1 MPRAVIIG
9 AGIAGTATAIG
20 LTRAGWHVT
29 VHERATHPETS
40 GAALGMWP
48 TAITALDQ
56 LGAGDAVRAVATPQ
70 HAGTV
75 RRPDGTLLARL
86 DTERIT
92 RHPGD
97 HVRLIA
103 RRDLAHILGT
113 ALPAETIHHHS
124 AVHGSA
130 DDIARGRV
138 DTETDG
144 AAPGR
149 EAGSPA
155 LADVVVVADGV
166 FSAHRT
172 ALLGERYRAR
182 YTGQSALRGRVAVVT
197 HEVSETWGPGRRFGV
212 TPYLDGTTNWYAS
225 LDAPRGQRAAGG
237 EVALLRGLFAGWH
250 APIGQVLEAL
260 TEDDVMR
267 HDLYDVHP
275 HLPTY
280 VAGRAVLVG
289 DAAHGMTPD
298 LGRGAC
304 EAVVDAVTLTRC
316 LTDAEGHL
324 RAGGVDRALA
334 RYDRLRRRP
343 TQRLQTLARGMGRVA
358 HARRFTGARDLLL
371 RVAR

>member
-1 MPRAVIIG
+1 MPRALIIG

-20 LTRAGWHVT
+20 LTRAGWDVIL
-29 VHERATHPETS
+29 HERATHPETS

-56 LGAGDAVRAVATPQ
+56 LGLGDAARAVATPQ
-70 HAGTV
+70 RAGAV

-86 DTERIT
+86 DAERIT

-97 HVRLIA
+97 HVRLVA
-103 RRDLAHILGT
+103 RRDLARILGD
-113 ALPAETIHHHS
+113 ALPAGAIRYDS
-124 AVHGSA
+124 AVRGSA
-130 DDIARGRV
+130 DDVARGRV
-138 DTETDG
+138 DVETGDTTG
-144 AAPGR
+144 DTAD
-149 EAGSPA
+149 SSA

-197 HEVSETWGPGRRFGV
+197 HEVIETWGAGRRFGV
-212 TPYLDGTTNWYAS
+212 TPYRDGTTNWYAS

-237 EVALLRGLFAGWH
+237 EVALLRELFAGWH
-250 APIGQVLEAL
+250 DPIGQVLDAL
-260 TEDDVMR
+260 TEDGVMR

-304 EAVVDAVTLTRC
+304 EALVDAVTLTRC
-316 LTDAEGHL
+316 LTGTEGRL
-324 RAGGVDRALA
+324 RAGDVDGALA

-343 TQRLQTLARGMGRVA
+343 TQRLQSLARTMGRVA
-358 HARRFTGARDLLL
+358 HARRLTGARDLLL
-371 RVAR
+371 RVAG

>member
-1 MPRAVIIG
+1 MPRAHIIG

-20 LTRAGWHVT
+20 LTRAGWDVT
-29 VHERATHPETS
+29 LHERATHPEIS

-56 LGAGDAVRAVATPQ
+56 LGVGEAARAAATPQ
-70 HAGTV
+70 RAGTV
-75 RRPDGTLLARL
+75 RRHDGTPLATL
-86 DTERIT
+86 DAEHIT

-113 ALPAETIHHHS
+113 ALPAGTIRYDR
-124 AVHGSA
+124 AVQGSA
-130 DDIARGRV
+130 DDVARGRV
-138 DTETDG
+138 GAETG
-144 AAPGR
+144 GT
-149 EAGSPA
+149 AGGSA

-212 TPYLDGTTNWYAS
+212 TPYRDGTTNWYAS

-237 EVALLRGLFAGWH
+237 EVALLRELFAGWH
-250 APIGQVLEAL
+250 DPIGQVLDAI

-304 EAVVDAVTLTRC
+304 EALVDAVTLTRC
-316 LTDAEGHL
+316 LTGAEGRP
-324 RAGGVDRALA
+324 RAGDVDGALA

-343 TQRLQTLARGMGRVA
+343 TQRLQSLARGMGRVA
-358 HARRFTGARDLLL
+358 HARRLVGVRDLLL

>member
-1 MPRAVIIG
+1 MPRAAIIG

-20 LTRAGWHVT
+20 LTRAGWDVT

-48 TAITALDQ
+48 TAITALDH
-56 LGAGDAVRAVATPQ
+56 LGVGDAVRAVATPQ
-70 HAGTV
+70 RAGVV

-86 DTERIT
+86 DAERLT
-92 RHPGD
+92 RRPGD
-97 HVRLIA
+97 HVRLVA
-103 RRDLAHILGT
+103 RRDLAHVLRT
-113 ALPAETIHHHS
+113 ALPAETVRHDS
-124 AVHGSA
+124 TVRGSA
-130 DDIARGRV
+130 TDVARGRV
-138 DTETDG
+138 DAETGGTAHAATADG
-144 AAPGR
+144 
-149 EAGSPA
+149 PA

-166 FSAHRT
+166 FSVHRT

-197 HEVSETWGPGRRFGV
+197 DEVCETWGPGRRFGI
-212 TPYLDGTTNWYAS
+212 TPYRDGTTNWYAS
-225 LDAPRGQRAAGG
+225 LDAPHGQRAAGG
-237 EVALLRGLFAGWH
+237 EVALLRELFAGWH
-250 APIGQVLEAL
+250 DPVGQVLDAL

-304 EAVVDAVTLTRC
+304 EALVDAVALTRC
-316 LTDAEGHL
+316 LTGAEGRP
-324 RAGGVDRALA
+324 RADDVDRALA

-343 TQRLQTLARGMGRVA
+343 TQRLQSLASGMGRLA
-358 HARRFTGARDLLL
+358 HARHLTGARDLLL

>member
-1 MPRAVIIG
+1 MPRAAIIG

-29 VHERATHPETS
+29 LHERATHPETS
-40 GAALGMWP
+40 GAAHGMWP

-56 LGAGDAVRAVATPQ
+56 LGVGDAARAIATPQ
-70 HAGTV
+70 RAGAV

-86 DTERIT
+86 DAERIT

-103 RRDLAHILGT
+103 RRDLAHLLGT
-113 ALPAETIHHHS
+113 ALPAETIRYGS
-124 AVHGSA
+124 ALQGSA
-130 DDIARGRV
+130 DDLARGRI
-138 DTETDG
+138 DLE
-144 AAPGR
+144 PG
-149 EAGSPA
+149 GTA

-172 ALLGERYRAR
+172 ALLGQRYGAR

-237 EVALLRGLFAGWH
+237 EVALLRELFAGWH
-250 APIGQVLEAL
+250 DPIGRVLDAL
-260 TEDDVMR
+260 TEDGVMH

-304 EAVVDAVTLTRC
+304 EALVDAVTLTRC
-316 LTDAEGHL
+316 LTDVGGHP
-324 RAGGVDRALA
+324 RTGDVDGALA

-343 TQRLQTLARGMGRVA
+343 TQRLQSLARGLGRMA
-358 HARRFTGARDLLL
+358 HARRFAGARDLLL

>member
-1 MPRAVIIG
+1 MRRATIIG

-48 TAITALDQ
+48 TAVTALDE
-56 LGAGDAVRAVATPQ
+56 LGVGDAVRAVATPQ
-70 HAGTV
+70 RAGTV
-75 RRPDGTLLARL
+75 RRPDGTLLATL
-86 DTERIT
+86 DAERIT

-97 HVRLIA
+97 QVRLIA
-103 RRDLAHILGT
+103 RRDLAHILAT
-113 ALPAETIHHHS
+113 ALPADTVRYDS
-124 AVHGSA
+124 AVRGSHA
-130 DDIARGRV
+130 AARARL
-138 DTETDG
+138 G
-144 AAPGR
+144 AEQGAPQPG
-149 EAGSPA
+149 EAGDPA

-166 FSAHRT
+166 FSVHRT

-182 YTGQSALRGRVAVVT
+182 YTGQSGLRGRVDVTT
-197 HEVSETWGPGRRFGV
+197 HEVSETWGPGRRFGI

-225 LDAPRGQRAAGG
+225 LDAPRGQQAAGG
-237 EVALLRGLFAGWH
+237 EAALLRELFAGWH
-250 APIGQVLEAL
+250 HPIGQVLDAI
-260 TEDDVMR
+260 TEDGVVR
-267 HDLYDVHP
+267 HDMFDVHP

-304 EAVVDAVTLTRC
+304 EALVDAVTLTRC
-316 LTDAEGHL
+316 LT
-324 RAGGVDRALA
+324 GGGDVDGALA

-343 TQRLQTLARGMGRVA
+343 TQRLQSLARGMGRMA
-358 HARRFTGARDLLL
+358 HARRLAGARDLLL

>member
-29 VHERATHPETS
+29 LHERATHPETS

-56 LGAGDAVRAVATPQ
+56 LGVGDAARAVATPQ
-70 HAGTV
+70 RAGTV

-86 DTERIT
+86 DAERIT

-113 ALPAETIHHHS
+113 ALPPASIRHDS
-124 AVHGSA
+124 AVRGSA
-130 DDIARGRV
+130 ADLARGRV
-138 DTETDG
+138 DAETG
-144 AAPGR
+144 
-149 EAGSPA
+149 GSA

-172 ALLGERYRAR
+172 ALLGRRYRAR

-212 TPYLDGTTNWYAS
+212 TPYRDGTTNWYAS

-237 EVALLRGLFAGWH
+237 EVALLRELFAGWH
-250 APIGQVLEAL
+250 DPIGQVLDAL
-260 TEDDVMR
+260 TEEDVLR

-304 EAVVDAVTLTRC
+304 EALVDAVTLTRC
-316 LTDAEGHL
+316 LTGAEG
-324 RAGGVDRALA
+324 RRPAGDVDGALA

-343 TQRLQTLARGMGRVA
+343 TQRLQSLARGMGRVA
-358 HARRFTGARDLLL
+358 HARRLTGARDLLL
-371 RVAR
+371 RGAR